1 MIEIL
6 TVEEIDFMCVFD
18 ISSRENLI
26 GSITNVMEFIEDDM
40 TEIADNVLKKL
51 SSMDDA
57 EFNSLELYPT
67 Y

>member
-1 MIEIL
+1 MIDQL

-18 ISSRENLI
+18 ISSRDNLI
-26 GSITNVMEFIEDDM
+26 TSITSVMEFIEDDM

-57 EFNSLELYPT
+57 EFNGLELYPT